1 MRILSIA
8 ALGALAVGTL
18 LSGTRP
24 ALAQS
29 EVREMPEASPDQLQ
43 PELTPAPTTGI
54 IEVIFTIT
62 LKTAFPAGSSVACFV
77 SLDADS
83 LNSGTGALIGL
94 HEGNVEFLKTT
105 GTTATC
111 TVSIPYSWP
120 LPASSATVTT
130 LLAGS
135 YQAVV
140 ATSTGTLERSSRG
153 DLTGLSKIPATG
165 TTTKISVPIT
175 L

>member
-18 LSGTRP
+18 FWGTRP

-29 EVREMPEASPDQLQ
+29 AVREMPEASPEQLQ
-43 PELTPAPTTGI
+43 PELTPAPTTGT

-62 LKTAFPAGSSVACFV
+62 LKSAFPAGSSVACFV
-77 SLDADS
+77 NLDADS

-120 LPASSATVTT
+120 LPASSATVTNV
-130 LLAGS
+130 LAGS

-140 ATSTGTLERSSRG
+140 SSAAENLERSSSG
-153 DLTGLSKIPATG
+153 DLSGLSKIPATG
-165 TTTKISVPIT
+165 ATTRITVPVT